1 MQEWHFK
8 ISANVLIPG
17 DSNEYNINPENFT
30 SLIRISDYLEK
41 NTPMIL
47 ARITVDK
54 NLFDKMIE
62 NAKTATIHL
71 KIDKFN
77 KNVEG
82 SNYVMQPYID
92 DEFYMFISNDI
103 NYNKELDYIGNEA
116 DQMEH
121 KDVYKQVTIGMM
133 SKQCVDENKNVANSC
148 IYNTTM
154 MNIVASNLKDTHLL
168 LEPFTYNKEQKQLVI
183 PPQDTLVQVIEF
195 LNSVNVFYDTKYM
208 FFIDEPFCTYLISR
222 SGNGIGKSDEL
233 YTDVTLYVHKTTDKD
248 VAIPGMEVDNEH
260 QQYYVDIN
268 VLDTKYTIDHDTAKI
283 VDKLEAII
291 NPSKDNTPSLMESI
305 LGAKGYIQRIMNTV
319 NDAVGNFLK
328 DNINVVEEVANF
340 NIQVAHSVN
349 DVLGPL
355 TDAQEKLINSMKTN
369 VSGIPTSVTVQI
381 DGEPVQIPIMESSFT
396 SGIANSL
403 GSALNGI
410 KSNYSQMSTLQK
422 SMENIEKKSQ
432 SVLYQAQA
440 IKSSTG
446 AVSYVN
452 AQDVVNNIDKKSTK
466 LDKDS
471 TDLENDTKTKLTDKK
486 STVNNYSSQATSAY
500 NTGVNLVNKMN
511 SIKAAATNYVLPSSL
526 LSTFDSLATNVG
538 QLEANMKTASTHT
551 SNIINQLDG
560 FDKKVKNVKDLSKSL
575 KSMKSSIKEIKN
587 LNIKSKFTNITN
599 DFRSLEQTATNALHN
614 MSNLGNIGTI
624 LNYADLF
631 NIATDLNKVADI
643 SGIGRLGVSKFEAYL
658 QVGGNLGSNK
668 IGTKVIRTKNDN
680 PNEVK
685 NVKSELESM
694 INQLSVNKYDLDPS
708 VFTPNKRYLVK
719 NYDAHNNKDG
729 KFLLNKKTE
738 VYVREDDTFTCNT
751 MLDLCKV
758 VEQSTTDKAE
768 DTSTPNT
775 NSSNE
780 EDWKKQSSGTV
791 VDSTKTV
798 STDGTTGNLIDKG
811 IITNQNVTNYT
822 LGTESLTDMV
832 QKIRKDA
839 IKSSQ

>member
-8 ISANVLIPG
+8 ISGNVLIPG
-17 DSNEYNINPENFT
+17 DSNTYNINPENFT
-30 SLIRISDYLEK
+30 TLIRISDYLDK

-47 ARITVDK
+47 ARLTIDK

-82 SNYVMQPYID
+82 TNYVMQPYID

-121 KDVYKQVTIGMM
+121 KDIYKQVTIGMM

-154 MNIVASNLKDTHLL
+154 MNIVASNLKDSHLL

-195 LNSVNVFYDTKYM
+195 LNSVNVFYDTKYL

-222 SGNGIGKSDEL
+222 SGNGIAKSDEL
-233 YTDVTLYVHKTTDKD
+233 YSDVTLYVRKTTDKD

-260 QQYYVDIN
+260 QQYYIDIN

-291 NPSKDNTPSLMESI
+291 NPNKDNTPSLMESI

-319 NDAVGNFLK
+319 NDAVGTFLK
-328 DNINVVEEVANF
+328 DNISIVEDVANF

-355 TDAQEKLINSMKTN
+355 TDAQEELINSMKTS
-369 VSGIPTSVTVQI
+369 VTGIPTSVTVQI
-381 DGEPVQIPIMESSFT
+381 DGEPVEIPIMESSFT
-396 SGIANSL
+396 SGIASSL
-403 GSALNGI
+403 ASAMSSI
-410 KSNYSQMSTLQK
+410 RSNYNQMSKLQK

-446 AVSYVN
+446 GVSYVN
-452 AQDVVNNIDKKSTK
+452 AQDVVNNLEKKSST

-471 TDLENDTKTKLTDKK
+471 TSLSNDTKNNLTNKK
-486 STVNNYSSQATSAY
+486 NTVNDYSSKATSAY
-500 NTGVNLVNKMN
+500 NTGVNLVNKME

-526 LSTFDSLATNVG
+526 LSTFDSLANNVG

-551 SNIINQLDG
+551 SNIVKQLDG
-560 FDKKVKNVKDLSKSL
+560 FDQKVKNVKDLSKSI
-575 KSMKSSIKEIKN
+575 KSMNTSIKQIKN
-587 LNIKSKFTNITN
+587 LNIKSKFSNITN
-599 DFRSLEQTATNALHN
+599 DFRNLEQTATNALHN
-614 MSNLGNIGTI
+614 MGNLGNIGTI

-643 SGIGRLGVSKFEAYL
+643 SGIGRLGISKFEAYL
-658 QVGGNLGSNK
+658 QVGGNLGSGK
-668 IGTKVIRTKNDN
+668 VGTKIIRTKNDN

-708 VFTPNKRYLVK
+708 IFTPNKRYIVK

-758 VEQSTTDKAE
+758 VESSTTDKAE
-768 DTSTPNT
+768 DTSSPNT
-775 NSSNE
+775 NSSSE

-791 VDSTKTV
+791 VDSSKTV
-798 STDGTTGNLIDKG
+798 STDGSTGNLIDKG
-811 IITNQNVTNYT
+811 IVTNQNVTNYT

>member
-8 ISANVLIPG
+8 ISGNVLIPG
-17 DSNEYNINPENFT
+17 DSNTYNINPENFT
-30 SLIRISDYLEK
+30 TLIRISDYLDK

-47 ARITVDK
+47 ARLTIDK

-82 SNYVMQPYID
+82 TNYVMQPYID

-121 KDVYKQVTIGMM
+121 KDIYKQVTIGMM

-154 MNIVASNLKDTHLL
+154 MNIVASNLKDSHLL

-195 LNSVNVFYDTKYM
+195 LNSVNVFYDTKYL

-222 SGNGIGKSDEL
+222 SGNGIAKSDEL
-233 YTDVTLYVHKTTDKD
+233 YSDVTLYVRKTTDKD

-260 QQYYVDIN
+260 QQYYIDIN

-291 NPSKDNTPSLMESI
+291 NPNKDNTPSLMESI

-319 NDAVGNFLK
+319 NDAVGTFLK
-328 DNINVVEEVANF
+328 DNISIVEDVANF

-355 TDAQEKLINSMKTN
+355 TDAQEELINSMKTS
-369 VSGIPTSVTVQI
+369 VTGIPTTVTVQI
-381 DGEPVQIPIMESSFT
+381 EGEPVEIPIMESSFT
-396 SGIANSL
+396 SGIASSL
-403 GSALNGI
+403 TSAMSSI
-410 KSNYSQMSTLQK
+410 RSNYNQMSKLQK

-446 AVSYVN
+446 GVSYVN
-452 AQDVVNNIDKKSTK
+452 AQDVVNNLEKKSST

-471 TDLENDTKTKLTDKK
+471 TSLSNDTKNNLTNKK
-486 STVNNYSSQATSAY
+486 NTVNDYSSKATSAY
-500 NTGVNLVNKMN
+500 NTGVNLVNKME

-526 LSTFDSLATNVG
+526 LSTFDNLANNVG

-551 SNIINQLDG
+551 SNIVKQLDG
-560 FDKKVKNVKDLSKSL
+560 FDKKVKNVKDLSKSI
-575 KSMKSSIKEIKN
+575 KSMNTSIKQIKN
-587 LNIKSKFTNITN
+587 LNIKSKFSNITN
-599 DFRSLEQTATNALHN
+599 DFRNLEQTATNALHN

-643 SGIGRLGVSKFEAYL
+643 SGIGRLGISKFEAYL
-658 QVGGNLGSNK
+658 QVGGNLGSGK
-668 IGTKVIRTKNDN
+668 VGTKIIRTKNDN

-708 VFTPNKRYLVK
+708 IFTPNKRYIVK

-758 VEQSTTDKAE
+758 VESSTTDKAE
-768 DTSTPNT
+768 DTSSPNT
-775 NSSNE
+775 NSSSE

-791 VDSTKTV
+791 VDSSKTV
-798 STDGTTGNLIDKG
+798 STDGSTGNLIDKG
-811 IITNQNVTNYT
+811 IVTTENVVNYT
-822 LGTESLTDMV
+822 LGTESIADV
-832 QKIRKDA
+832 ASKIRKNA
-839 IKSSQ
+839 SKS

>member
-8 ISANVLIPG
+8 ISGNVLIPG
-17 DSNEYNINPENFT
+17 DSNTYNINPENFT
-30 SLIRISDYLEK
+30 TLIRISDYLDK

-47 ARITVDK
+47 ARLTIDK

-82 SNYVMQPYID
+82 TNYVMQPYID

-121 KDVYKQVTIGMM
+121 KDIYKQVTIGMM

-154 MNIVASNLKDTHLL
+154 MNIVASNLKDSHLL

-195 LNSVNVFYDTKYM
+195 LNSVNVFYDTKYL

-222 SGNGIGKSDEL
+222 SGNGIAKSDEL
-233 YTDVTLYVHKTTDKD
+233 YSDVTLYVRKTTDKD

-260 QQYYVDIN
+260 QQYYIDIN

-291 NPSKDNTPSLMESI
+291 NPNKDNTPSLMESI

-319 NDAVGNFLK
+319 NDAVGTFLK
-328 DNINVVEEVANF
+328 DNISIVEDVANF

-355 TDAQEKLINSMKTN
+355 TDAQEKLINSMKTS
-369 VSGIPTSVTVQI
+369 VTGIPTSVTVQI

-396 SGIANSL
+396 SGIASSL
-403 GSALNGI
+403 ASAMSSI
-410 KSNYSQMSTLQK
+410 RSNYNQMSTLQK

-446 AVSYVN
+446 GVSYVN
-452 AQDVVNNIDKKSTK
+452 AQDVVNNLEKKSST

-471 TDLENDTKTKLTDKK
+471 TSLSNDTKNNLTNKK
-486 STVNNYSSQATSAY
+486 NTVNDYSSKATSAY
-500 NTGVNLVNKMN
+500 NTGVNLVNKME

-526 LSTFDSLATNVG
+526 LSTFDSLANNVG

-551 SNIINQLDG
+551 SNIVKQLDG
-560 FDKKVKNVKDLSKSL
+560 FDKKVKNVKDLSKSI
-575 KSMKSSIKEIKN
+575 KSMNTSIKQIKN
-587 LNIKSKFTNITN
+587 LNIKSKFSNITN
-599 DFRSLEQTATNALHN
+599 DFRNLEQTATNALHN

-643 SGIGRLGVSKFEAYL
+643 SGIGRLGISKFEAYL
-658 QVGGNLGSNK
+658 QVGGNLGSSK
-668 IGTKVIRTKNDN
+668 VGTKIIRTKNDN

-708 VFTPNKRYLVK
+708 IFTPNKRYIVK

-758 VEQSTTDKAE
+758 VESSTTDKAE
-768 DTSTPNT
+768 DTSSPNT
-775 NSSNE
+775 NSSSE

-791 VDSTKTV
+791 VDSSKTV
-798 STDGTTGNLIDKG
+798 STDGSTGNLIDKG
-811 IITNQNVTNYT
+811 IVTTENVVNYT
-822 LGTESLTDMV
+822 LGTESIADV
-832 QKIRKDA
+832 ASKIRKNA
-839 IKSSQ
+839 SKS